1 MVSTN
6 ESSFQERSEVI
17 LQLLSMHQKLHKYL
31 DRLVLEIVDINIIS
45 ALIDIRKVNVDC
57 VTRYTDLLARGRF
70 LSTKKESSILTARIT
85 TTPDEND
92 MTMWNIHG
100 QLARFMPLYQK
111 QLRNPRISKV
121 QRMIIAQ
128 NYDTLIKLKEQL
140 LHPIKELV
148 WEDHGANL
156 V

>member
-92 MTMWNIHG
+92 MTMWNIHA
-100 QLARFMPLYQK
+100 QLDLFMPLYQK
-111 QLRNPRISKV
+111 LS
-121 QRMIIAQ
+121 
-128 NYDTLIKLKEQL
+128 LI
-140 LHPIKELV
+140 HI
-148 WEDHGANL
+148 
-156 V
+156 

>member
-70 LSTKKESSILTARIT
+70 LSTKKESSISTARIT
-85 TTPDEND
+85 TTPDD